1 MLTYLD
7 TAIGFI
13 VVMLAVSLLI
23 TTLTQTVS
31 AIVNHRGS
39 NLRWGLKTLFANIDP
54 VQFPNVAGQADQ
66 LAREVLS
73 HCLISDS
80 WFSGNRFAEA
90 LGAKIPLL
98 KKWFARFRLASAI
111 RPAELADILRALAA
125 AKRHQAATAPADEAQ
140 ALNNVAQEIAG
151 LLAQADPAAAQDV
164 RMAAA
169 AAAALPGVA
178 AAAAPV
184 ANAAQAALDNAGASI
199 GRLEVWFGSMMDRVS
214 QKFAMYMRLW
224 TVGFACAFALI
235 SGLNTMDLLAEIYHN
250 GVVRDALVG
259 AGQQMTATAASALD
273 PQNSLS
279 AKFTAELVKAVKA
292 QALPAPDPTPVIAT
306 TAAGTSWINANVP
319 TEKRQPVLDAFN
331 TGAQAAIQKSLADNR
346 QTAQSLLQLTSKSG
360 VEVVKLHWPPNFF
373 HRASS
378 DDWWQAFAWR
388 FRYLLGVALTAI
400 LLSFGAPFW
409 FNALKSLA
417 NLRPI
422 LASKQDTESQGA
434 RS

>member
-13 VVMLAVSLLI
+13 VVMLATSLLI
-23 TTLTQTVS
+23 TTLTQIVS
-31 AIVNHRGS
+31 AMVNHRGS
-39 NLRWGLKTLFANIDP
+39 NLQWGLKTLFANIDP
-54 VQFPNVAGQADQ
+54 GVFPNLARHADE

-80 WFSGNRFAEA
+80 WFSGNRFAEKVGA
-90 LGAKIPLL
+90 TIPPLGR
-98 KKWFARFRLASAI
+98 WFARFRLASAI

-125 AKRHQAATAPADEAQ
+125 AKRRQAAGAPADEATM
-140 ALNNVAQEIAG
+140 LNDFAQEISDM
-151 LLAQADPAAAQDV
+151 LAETDPSAARDV
-164 RMAAA
+164 QMVAA
-169 AAAALPGVA
+169 AAAALPGGVQL
-178 AAAAPV
+178 AAPAV
-184 ANAAQAALDNAGASI
+184 NAAQAAINNASNSI

-235 SGLNTMDLLAEIYHN
+235 SGLNTMDLLGEIYHN

-279 AKFTAELVKAVKA
+279 AKFTAVLL
-292 QALPAPDPTPVIAT
+292 QALQAQGIAAPNPTPVIAT
-306 TAAGTSWINANVP
+306 TVAGTNWITTNVP
-319 TEKRQPVLDAFN
+319 ADKQQAVLSAFD
-331 TGAQAAIQKSLADNR
+331 TGSQAAIQKSLADNQ
-346 QTAQSLLQLTSKSG
+346 QTAQSLLQLTSKAG
-360 VEVVKLHWPPNFF
+360 VDIVKLHWPKNFF
-373 HRASS
+373 HGGQPA
-378 DDWWQAFAWR
+378 DLWKAFAWR
-388 FRYLLGVALTAI
+388 FRYFLGVALTAI

-417 NLRPI
+417 NLRPV
-422 LASKQDTESQGA
+422 LASKQDAQAQGA
-434 RS
+434 NS